1 MLTWFSDYFQ
11 GIGASVQILGLEKFK
26 YSKVKEAWEVFTV
39 YFFFPPLT
47 PWLQFSA
54 PLLWNV
60 SKIICS
66 ELTGNGDFYFTRQ
79 REGARHVNAQL
90 QWSVHLH
97 SSASAMRQLR
107 QKCGRGA
114 WYGGRGHLTRYKGND
129 TCLALSWRK
138 EISLA
143 VQGKS
148 MEVRAGKSPSHWQAH
163 GACDRCLRVSEVW
176 VEMLTERSHPRLEMY
191 IPWWGLEILPWR
203 QRESWRVS
211 RVTMRRDP
219 LVKTHRNPYHYCSA
233 VSANRICWK
242 LGCAVDRDWKM

>member
-39 YFFFPPLT
+39 YFFFSSFDSLIAILCST
-47 PWLQFSA
+47 SLKRVKDHLFRAHWQWGF
-54 PLLWNV
+54 LLHTTERR
-60 SKIICS
+60 S
-66 ELTGNGDFYFTRQ
+66 ETCKCAATVKCP
-79 REGARHVNAQL
+79 HC
-90 QWSVHLH
+90 
-97 SSASAMRQLR
+97 SASAMRQLW

-114 WYGGRGHLTRYKGND
+114 WYGGRGHLTRYEGND
-129 TCLALSWRK
+129 MCLALSWRK

-148 MEVRAGKSPSHWQAH
+148 MEVWAGKSPSHWQAH

-191 IPWWGLEILPWR
+191 ILWWGLEILPWR

-219 LVKTHRNPYHYCSA
+219 LVKAHRNPYHYCSA
-233 VSANRICWK
+233 VLANRICWK